1 MSRGRP
7 KLEPTEPIN
16 TKYTRKFKGEDC
28 DTTWYYDTS
37 ITTAGPVR
45 VDVKWHKTLKQMNDE
60 MKAEKAAKKVKSN
73 NNKFFKAKEEQNAI
87 GSSSNKTRG
96 RSRKSI

>member
-1 MSRGRP
+1 MSRGRK

-28 DTTWYYDTS
+28 DTTWHYDTS
-37 ITTAGPVR
+37 ITTVGPVR

-60 MKAEKAAKKVKSN
+60 MKAEKAAKKIKSD
-73 NNKFFKAKEEQNAI
+73 NNKFFKAKEEQNAS
-87 GSSSNKTRG
+87 GSSQSETRG
-96 RSRKSI
+96 RRRKSI

>member
-7 KLEPTEPIN
+7 KLESTEPII
-16 TKYTRKFKGEDC
+16 TTFKRVYKGEDC

-37 ITTAGPVR
+37 ITTTGPVR

-60 MKAEKAAKKVKSN
+60 MKAEKLAKKTQSEH
-73 NNKFFKAKEEQNAI
+73 NKFFKAKEEQNASR
-87 GSSSNKTRG
+87 SSSNKTRG
-96 RSRKSI
+96 RRGKSI